1 MRKMPGASMFPCHLC
16 GRAARM
22 DRHLEGRTLRHY
34 EMFVCNSCFESNWDG
49 FPPHLEAAF
58 VRHLNDR
65 NIPLPQRNENG
76 RYPLHPR

>member
-1 MRKMPGASMFPCHLC
+1 MRKTPGASMFPCQLC

-22 DRHLEGRTLRHY
+22 GGHLEGRTLPHY
-34 EMFVCNSCFESNWDG
+34 EMFLCNPCFESNWDG

-65 NIPLPQRNENG
+65 DIPLPQRNENG
-76 RYPLHPR
+76 SYPLHPN